1 MVGMGPVMTRVEPM
15 LLGVEM
21 AWAAVAALFAQASSS
36 VESSLGEIVQYGLA
50 GLVVLAMV
58 FGYISPGWVVKDK
71 DKEIDRLLEEIKRL
85 QQVTEQSVVTLAQ
98 VNAFLADRSTQ

>member
-1 MVGMGPVMTRVEPM
+1 MGPLFARVEPM
-15 LLGVEM
+15 LLGVET
-21 AWAAVAALFAQASSS
+21 AWAATAFVVAQA
-36 VESSLGEIVQYGLA
+36 GETPIGDLVQYGLA
-50 GLVVLAMV
+50 GLVILAMV

-98 VNAFLADRSTQ
+98 VNTFLAERSS